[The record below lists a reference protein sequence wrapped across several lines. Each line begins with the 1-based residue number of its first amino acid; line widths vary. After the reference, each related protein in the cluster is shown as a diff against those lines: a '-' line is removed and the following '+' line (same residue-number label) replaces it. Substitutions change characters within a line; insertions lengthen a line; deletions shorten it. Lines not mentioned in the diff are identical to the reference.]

1 MFCSQC
7 FSQIQ
12 YLYDA
17 RWSIQQKHLA
27 ILPSTTSKI
36 CKTERNLSLTF
47 RSSSFMWFLDWWTWL
62 SRYVECT
69 SAAIQS
75 LESFK
80 KIHPEYRRK
89 DIEVCIKKA
98 MNFIESRQS
107 PDGSWWV
114 YAHNNSITTSIHPPL
129 GNWFIDEKSTY
140 AWSVRYG
147 SWGVCYTYGTWFGVT
162 GLVAGGRT
170 TKTAFVSEK
179 LVISS
184 CPNNSHLE
192 VGEKAIFQA
201 RTK

>member
-1 MFCSQC
+1 
-7 FSQIQ
+7 
-12 YLYDA
+12 
-17 RWSIQQKHLA
+17 
-27 ILPSTTSKI
+27 
-36 CKTERNLSLTF
+36 
-47 RSSSFMWFLDWWTWL
+47 MWFLDWWTWL

-114 YAHNNSITTSIHPPL
+114 YEHNNSTTTSINPLL
-129 GNWFIDEKSTY
+129 GNWLIDEKSTY

-170 TKTAFVSEK
+170 YENSLCIRKACDFLLSKQLPSGGWGESYLSSQNKVRSLQK
-179 LVISS
+179 PFARLVLVISS
-184 CPNNSHLE
+184 TFLLIIDRYTLIS
-192 VGEKAIFQA
+192 KRID
-201 RTK
+201 RTL